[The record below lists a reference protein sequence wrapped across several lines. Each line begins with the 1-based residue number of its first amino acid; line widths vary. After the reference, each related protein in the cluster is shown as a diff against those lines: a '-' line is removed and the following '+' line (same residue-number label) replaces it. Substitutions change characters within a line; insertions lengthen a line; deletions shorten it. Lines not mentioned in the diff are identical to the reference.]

1 MNKIACKTFTA
12 QVTIGLLKGYSNDI
26 IPLKILKEELVK
38 AQKVVNLDYN
48 VQLSTK
54 IRLCEIVFLGQEELS
69 VELEFIQYPKFL
81 QQEKELKKAIILLAE
96 ILMVTLEQNRV
107 VIVFKDDTIM
117 LEQSD
122 AIDPKIQI

>member
-1 MNKIACKTFTA
+1 MNSISCKTFTA
-12 QVTIGLLKGYSNDI
+12 QITIGMMKGYSGEVIKLNV
-26 IPLKILKEELVK
+26 LKEELLN
-38 AQKVVNLDYN
+38 AQRIIKHKHNVV
-48 VQLSTK
+48 LSTK
-54 IRLCEIVFLGQEELS
+54 IRHCEIVFLGQEELS

-96 ILMVTLEQNRV
+96 ILMLKLEQNRV

>member
-12 QVTIGLLKGYSNDI
+12 QVTIGLLKGYSDDI
-26 IPLKILKEELVK
+26 IPLKTLKEELVK

-96 ILMVTLEQNRV
+96 ILMLKLEQNWV
-107 VIVFKDDTIM
+107 VIVFTDDTIM
-117 LEQSD
+117 LEQTD

>member
-26 IPLKILKEELVK
+26 IPLKTLKEELVK

-81 QQEKELKKAIILLAE
+81 QQEKELKKAIISLAE

>member
-26 IPLKILKEELVK
+26 IPLKTLKEELVK

-96 ILMVTLEQNRV
+96 ILMLKLEQNRV

>member
-26 IPLKILKEELVK
+26 IPLKTLKEELVK

-54 IRLCEIVFLGQEELS
+54 IKLCEIVFLGQEEPS

-81 QQEKELKKAIILLAE
+81 QQEKELKKAIISLAE
-96 ILMVTLEQNRV
+96 ILMVKLEQNRV
-107 VIVFKDDTIM
+107 VIVFKEDTIM

>member
-26 IPLKILKEELVK
+26 IPLKTLKEELVK

-48 VQLSTK
+48 VQFSTK

-96 ILMVTLEQNRV
+96 ILMLKLEQNRV

>member
-26 IPLKILKEELVK
+26 LPLKTLKEELVK

-96 ILMVTLEQNRV
+96 ILMLKLEQNRV

>member
-26 IPLKILKEELVK
+26 IPLKTLKEVLFK

-96 ILMVTLEQNRV
+96 ILMLKLEQNRV